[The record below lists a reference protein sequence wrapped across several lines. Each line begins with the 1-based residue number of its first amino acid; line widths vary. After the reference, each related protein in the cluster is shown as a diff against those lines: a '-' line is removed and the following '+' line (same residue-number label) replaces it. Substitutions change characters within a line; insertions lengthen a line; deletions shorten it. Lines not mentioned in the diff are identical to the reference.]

1 MEVRVELI
9 YPKLEF
15 VSDRTFRDSLKLA
28 SRTIHAIHLSE
39 IQFVLSISDLN
50 PRVKQ
55 SVWDQMRSEVDH
67 LPNYYIESVRR
78 GSLTIALTLSASAYF
93 LLQKT
98 IGKTL
103 EVAWERT
110 GLHRRLAGF
119 LSNSVTGTDVT
130 KPGTSTKSQG
140 KEGARWKWL
149 EREFAARFLN
159 QPGFGRFQVVDF
171 GTEEDANGDMHIRI
185 TFDLADEYAELE
197 GTFSQLLYGD
207 FIERFGP
214 SKKKTAKKS
223 GKSVIRR

>member
-15 VSDRTFRDSLKLA
+15 ISDRTFRESLRLA
-28 SRTIHAIHLSE
+28 SRAIHAIHLSE
-39 IQFVLSISDLN
+39 VQFVLSISDLS
-50 PRVKQ
+50 PRAKQ
-55 SVWDQMRSEVDH
+55 SVWDQMRSQVDH

-78 GSLTIALTLSASAYF
+78 GSLTIAITLSASAYF

-110 GLHRRLAGF
+110 GLHRWLAGF

-149 EREFAARFLN
+149 EREFSARFLN
-159 QPGFGRFQVVDF
+159 QPRFGRFQVIDF
-171 GTEEDANGDMHIRI
+171 GTSEDPNGDMHVKI
-185 TFDLADEYAELE
+185 TFDLAEEYAELE
-197 GTFSQLLYGD
+197 GTFSELLYAD
-207 FIERFGP
+207 FIERHGP
-214 SKKKTAKKS
+214 SNRKSSKKS
-223 GKSVIRR
+223 GKKKG